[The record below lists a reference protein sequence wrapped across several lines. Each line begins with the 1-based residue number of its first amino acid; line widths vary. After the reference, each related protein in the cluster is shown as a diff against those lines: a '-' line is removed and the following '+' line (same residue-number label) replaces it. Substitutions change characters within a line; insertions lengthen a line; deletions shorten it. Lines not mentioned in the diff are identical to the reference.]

1 MAMFKEFLNAE
12 SHSGNQD
19 IGSFK
24 PYSWPV
30 HLYWQSTRVTFLQ
43 MFPMKG
49 ITILNFD
56 HSHSFMDICYVFSGS
71 GRLQF
76 EGGDS
81 VLLRRG
87 TLCFIN
93 SAVIHRVISDENSP
107 LEVYNAS
114 FEFSPYHSADKTPSY
129 IADAEAKLLARLT
142 GSRYLSADDCYHCE
156 DFLRNALSL
165 LNNSKPGEF
174 VKFKNCISNFL
185 MSAFQDLAKL
195 ESVPD
200 TPVLDSADAEMTM
213 AAMQMVFYMRDHYT
227 EGISLTD
234 VAKAL
239 NYSPRQCQRLIQ
251 DFLGVG
257 FTEFILSHQIRHAK
271 QLLAMSGA
279 TLEEIAE
286 STGFKSSKALA
297 QQFKAIVGVTPNTY
311 RKNFKH
317 RRSAGDYTP
326 FDE

>member
-1 MAMFKEFLNAE
+1 MFKEFMSAE
-12 SHSGNQD
+12 SHNGNRD
-19 IGSFK
+19 ISSFH

-30 HLYWQSTRVTFLQ
+30 HLYWQSVRVTFLQ

-71 GRLQF
+71 GRLLF
-76 EGGDS
+76 EDGS
-81 VLLRRG
+81 FVPLRRG
-87 TLCFIN
+87 TLCYIN
-93 SAVIHRVISDENSP
+93 TAVVHRVVSDEDYP
-107 LEVYNAS
+107 LELYNAS
-114 FEFSPYHSADKTPSY
+114 FEFSPYHSADKVPSY
-129 IADAEAKLLARLT
+129 IAESEAKIMNCLKEN
-142 GSRYLSADDCYHCE
+142 RYMSADDCYHCE

-165 LNNSKPGEF
+165 LNSPKPGEF

-185 MSAFQDLAKL
+185 MSAFQAMTGL
-195 ESVPD
+195 EADPKI
-200 TPVLDSADAEMTM
+200 PILDNMDEEMTVS
-213 AAMQMVFYMRDHYT
+213 AMKMVFYMRDHYT

-251 DFLGVG
+251 DFLGVS
-257 FTEFILSHQIRHAK
+257 FAEFILSHQIRYAK
-271 QLLAMSGA
+271 TLLVVSDA

-286 STGFKSSKALA
+286 NTGFKSSKALT
-297 QQFKAIVGVTPNTY
+297 QQFKAFVGVTPNTY
-311 RKNFKH
+311 RKNHKH
-317 RRSAGDYTP
+317 RRTESKGSP